1 MTIEVQVLGS
11 LQASACG
18 MSVVPSAPKQRQIL
32 ALLALNLGKMVPA
45 HILVEEIWRQHE
57 PKDPVAN
64 VQTYILQ
71 LRRKLKAV
79 LALHGADS
87 SKDILTTVP
96 GGYILNTP
104 RGNIDAGRYEGLVTT
119 GHRAIYQGDQATAA
133 RTLAEALNVWR
144 GKALIDVEI
153 GPHLQIERTRLEE
166 SRLCTLD
173 LRIDADLR
181 LGRHRLL
188 LDELSALCARHPW
201 FENFHAQYML
211 ALHRSGLRCRALE
224 VYRRLHNTIGKHL
237 GVDPS
242 RHLQQLHLA
251 MLTNDPVVDEPG
263 FVISDFMTQQSA

>member
-1 MTIEVQVLGS
+1 MTIDVKVLGS
-11 LQASACG
+11 LQAFACG
-18 MSVVPSAPKQRQIL
+18 TSVVPSAPKQRQIL
-32 ALLALNLGKMVPA
+32 ALLALNPGKMIPT
-45 HILVEEIWRQHE
+45 HILVEEVWREQE

-64 VQTYILQ
+64 LQTYILC
-71 LRRKLKAV
+71 LRRKLTAV
-79 LALHGADS
+79 LARNDAGS

-104 RGNIDAGRYEGLVTT
+104 VDNVDAGRYECLVTA
-119 GHRAIYQGDQATAA
+119 GHRAIYRGDQAAAA
-133 RTLAEALNVWR
+133 RTLSEALNVWR
-144 GKALIDVEI
+144 GKALVDVEI

-173 LRIDADLR
+173 MRIDADLR

-211 ALHRSGLRCRALE
+211 ALYRSGLRWRALE
-224 VYRRLHNTIGKHL
+224 MYRRLHNTVGKHL

-242 RHLQQLHLA
+242 RHLQQLHMA
-251 MLTNDPVVDEPG
+251 MLTSDPVVDDPG
-263 FVISDFMTQQSA
+263 LVISDWMSRRSA